1 MDNFQLQTSYDI
13 AQTNELDVRAARSTH
28 KFKYTRH
35 QTFACLGCRRHVSPW
50 LSRTA
55 GSDTPSPR
63 CPAPPNAPPG
73 RKAPPR
79 PQVRQSPAGS
89 DCASCPS
96 SRSVPK
102 PRARKVPGRAGQRHG
117 RSPYGFA
124 APRCSEVLST
134 NEAKRARSAW
144 LRSYPSA
151 GPTPQDESTTRVP
164 SSPAQPPGSPH
175 SPCSSRA
182 GNRYRIRLPYGTNI
196 SALRAGAATAHSG
209 PCRAQRRAGQ
219 PMAGAR
225 GRAAGGAAARPGHTA
240 SPSGTR
246 PSLLSSGSAR
256 RLLTR
261 IHEARRRLRFIF
273 LLPAGGGGVGRSEGT
288 VSRALGGGLY
298 KAVVSGYLVNDLVLK
313 GKTDPM
319 AKEDSDVHLDAVQHL
334 HLRVLGTLEAHH
346 VCACWLPLLM
356 EDFARMMGEIML
368 GCKPVIPG
376 HGITWCWNRLPREV
390 VKVFKVRMDGSPGHS
405 ILLSDLVGGNPTH
418 DREVGTT

>member
-1 MDNFQLQTSYDI
+1 M
-13 AQTNELDVRAARSTH
+13 
-28 KFKYTRH
+28 
-35 QTFACLGCRRHVSPW
+35 
-50 LSRTA
+50 
-55 GSDTPSPR
+55 
-63 CPAPPNAPPG
+63 
-73 RKAPPR
+73 
-79 PQVRQSPAGS
+79 RQSPAGS

-144 LRSYPSA
+144 LRSYPST

-273 LLPAGGGGVGRSEGT
+273 LLPAGGGGVGRWGLPRCRRREGWRAGWRDGPWGVRRRAGAGRGAGGCVVGEGGRCWGGPSAAVWFSAGT
-288 VSRALGGGLY
+288 VRLCV
-298 KAVVSGYLVNDLVLK
+298 AVGRGTEVEERKRFGRGSPHKLDVLK
-313 GKTDPM
+313 
-319 AKEDSDVHLDAVQHL
+319 
-334 HLRVLGTLEAHH
+334 
-346 VCACWLPLLM
+346 
-356 EDFARMMGEIML
+356 
-368 GCKPVIPG
+368 
-376 HGITWCWNRLPREV
+376 NRR
-390 VKVFKVRMDGSPGHS
+390 
-405 ILLSDLVGGNPTH
+405 LSCRL
-418 DREVGTT
+418 